1 MNRGSFE
8 LSVAINRDGRATP
21 LREFGHNGNTYVESR
36 DGTKFTLKFKNNRAH
51 RVLIVPSID
60 GLSVLEGTV
69 ATPQSRGY
77 IVPAYSSVEIKGWR
91 TSLEDINDFVFEK
104 KESGKTY
111 AEGTGNDTANCGVIG
126 VKVFAEKEKPKP
138 QIIREEHHHHHHHD
152 NWPWVDPTP
161 PWRPPT
167 PWKPYWHR
175 DILYGTSCG
184 SLGASGPV
192 GPSGPPGEM
201 GDITKCVDPN
211 TYTGKIH
218 TDALGGIAPDAP
230 EMCCFMNSVA
240 EPEFTSDQT
249 LGLPKKGL
257 ISAQVP
263 TFDMGTGMGAHQK
276 DRVTEEFFER
286 GKELEQMLIF
296 YASAKSLGEIGID
309 VEKKVAVNVMPQAF
323 AAGFCKAPVTR

>member
-21 LREFGHNGNTYVESR
+21 LREFGHNGYTYIESR
-36 DGTKFTLKFKNNRAH
+36 EGTKFTLKFKNNRAH

-60 GLSVLEGTV
+60 NVSVLEGTV
-69 ATPQSRGY
+69 ATAQSRGY

-91 TSLEDINDFVFEK
+91 TSLEDINDFVFERK
-104 KESGKTY
+104 DSGKTY
-111 AEGTGNDTANCGVIG
+111 AEGSGNDTVNCGVIG

-138 QIIREEHHHHHHHD
+138 QIVREEHHHHHHHD
-152 NWPWVDPTP
+152 SPWIDPTP
-161 PWRPPT
+161 WYPPKP

-175 DILYGTSCG
+175 DILYGGSTCGSSTCG
-184 SLGASGPV
+184 SLG
-192 GPSGPPGEM
+192 GE
-201 GDITKCVDPN
+201 ITKSVDPN
-211 TYTGKIH
+211 TYTGKVH
-218 TDALGGIAPDAP
+218 LDSLGASAPDAP

-257 ISAQVP
+257 ITAQVP
-263 TFDMGTGMGAHQK
+263 NFDMGTGMGAHQK
-276 DRVTEEFFER
+276 DHVTEEHFAR
-286 GKELEQMLIF
+286 GTELETMLIF

-323 AAGFCKAPVTR
+323 AAGFCKAPVAR